1 MHEIN
6 PNHKE
11 EKPRGFQGV
20 PPIFPKEV
28 KSTSSIRTERARASK
43 DHITSKE
50 ERSLECLSPSE
61 AASVWPPTS
70 WTTHLGTD
78 PDQSR
83 DNYQLHNRLIF
94 IIIIRLV
101 LVRRLTFYLLYPQVY
116 PLKLKRD
123 LETCTIT
130 KMH

>member
-61 AASVWPPTS
+61 AANQ
-70 WTTHLGTD
+70 HLDSGFNNLDVKSGSTE
-78 PDQSR
+78 Q
-83 DNYQLHNRLIF
+83 
-94 IIIIRLV
+94 
-101 LVRRLTFYLLYPQVY
+101 T
-116 PLKLKRD
+116 LKNKLAVS
-123 LETCTIT
+123 L
-130 KMH
+130 